1 MVLWSVWKSVCVLI
15 PSNLYSSSSQKVF
28 VLSLQTLKALC
39 WVISYPLQNKML
51 RCSKS
56 ELDPKNLLF
65 PACRKGNFSH
75 SRFGKD
81 RVFFFSGKFLARHF
95 AFVFTFF
102 LFPFYT
108 VHLLLVL
115 RFQIRKTSS
124 RKPLS
129 FHSYID
135 RLIYQSSN
143 FLICVIYPE
152 VFQLGLTW

>member
-1 MVLWSVWKSVCVLI
+1 M
-15 PSNLYSSSSQKVF
+15 QKREF
-28 VLSLQTLKALC
+28 LSFTFWERPC
-39 WVISYPLQNKML
+39 
-51 RCSKS
+51 
-56 ELDPKNLLF
+56 
-65 PACRKGNFSH
+65 
-75 SRFGKD
+75 
-81 RVFFFSGKFLARHF
+81 FFFSGKFLARHF